1 MTTACLAAALVLAL
15 MIVLAMIRLAIGP
28 SAPDRVVALDAINT
42 QMVAIMILL
51 SVAFEQGVFIDVA
64 IVYALLSFVGTLY
77 LAKFLT
83 RSRVP

>member
-1 MTTACLAAALVLAL
+1 MTIACTVAALILGF
-15 MIVLAMIRLAIGP
+15 MIVLAMFRLAIGP

-51 SVAFEQGVFIDVA
+51 SVAFRQGVFIDVA

-77 LAKFLT
+77 FAKYLT
-83 RSRVP
+83 RSGL